1 MSYLMKILTT
11 FAMSMVPV
19 VELRGGI
26 PYGLSRQHSADPVHP
41 AVCAPHPAMDEA
53 L

>member
-26 PYGLSRQHSADPVHP
+26 PYGLRGWNGRWSI
-41 AVCAPHPAMDEA
+41 
-53 L
+53 